1 MSRRDV
7 FVGGTGYEATGSPLS
22 QCARTAEGGNWGETQ
37 NKQGLNSPQWE
48 YTKISL
54 KNVCSL
60 GNLSW
65 TVQHLQNSLLFSF
78 QMNKHLDLAN

>member
-1 MSRRDV
+1 MRQQEALCHNVRGQQRGKLGRDS
-7 FVGGTGYEATGSPLS
+7 A
-22 QCARTAEGGNWGETQ
+22 Q

-60 GNLSW
+60 WNLSW
-65 TVQHLQNSLLFSF
+65 TVQHLQNSLLFSL
-78 QMNKHLDLAN
+78 QMTEHLDLAN